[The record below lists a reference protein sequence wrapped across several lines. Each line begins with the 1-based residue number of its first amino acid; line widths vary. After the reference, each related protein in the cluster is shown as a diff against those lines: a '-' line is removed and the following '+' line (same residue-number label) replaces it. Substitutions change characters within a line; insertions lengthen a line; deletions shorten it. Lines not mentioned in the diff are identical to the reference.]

1 MAVARQKKGYSV
13 WQELEPKQTGICK
26 WVGREARQVGY
37 LEDVQRTEV
46 THSAYAQSSIL
57 GLFAKYKKN
66 YNYMAFKKAPQ
77 N

>member
-1 MAVARQKKGYSV
+1 M
-13 WQELEPKQTGICK
+13 EPKQTGICR

-46 THSAYAQSSIL
+46 THSAYSQSSIL
-57 GLFAKYKKN
+57 RLFAKYKK
-66 YNYMAFKKAPQ
+66 KKKIIIWHLKRPHKIKTKVKS